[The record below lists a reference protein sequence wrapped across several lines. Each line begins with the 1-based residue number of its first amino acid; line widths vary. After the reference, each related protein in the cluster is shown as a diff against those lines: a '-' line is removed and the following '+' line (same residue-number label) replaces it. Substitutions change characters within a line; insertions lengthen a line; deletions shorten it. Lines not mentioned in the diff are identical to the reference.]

1 MSTVTEP
8 MSTSAADLGAE
19 PTSLPAWLLRQ
30 AETRPKDVAL
40 RVKEL
45 GRWLELTWADYAA
58 RVANIGRA
66 LSHQGVAPGD
76 RVVIVSDNRI
86 EWLFTDLAV
95 QGLGAVS
102 VGLFVTSDAAELA
115 ALIKRVGATVA
126 IVEDEEQFDKLVE
139 VGDQIALRHLIVID
153 PRGIQRLDNP
163 ASSFEALEAI
173 GTPEA
178 VQMREGDV
186 RSWVACVA
194 ALDPTDVATI
204 VFTPGTSGDPKGV
217 LLTHANLVAAAN
229 AGVDALGL
237 RSSDEIVSSL
247 PLCEIS
253 ERTLV
258 GAQAV
263 RAGATVNFGEGGD
276 ALVNDLCEVQPTI
289 VLGTPRL
296 WQRLRGTVE
305 SGLRIAGRVKRA
317 ATSVARGD
325 GRAPRGPVSRL
336 LVIRPL
342 RKRLGLGRVR
352 VALSVG
358 DSSPAELAT
367 WWQSVGVPLQAT
379 YALCETAG
387 VATVGR
393 SGDAGTAS
401 AGHAVPGVEV
411 RIDGTGAAGEI
422 LVRGPVVSAGYVDTV
437 TAPTATRDAEGWLHT
452 GDTGALG
459 VDGELVISGR
469 ACDRLTTSGGQSIDP
484 NVVEARLAAS
494 RYVRMAVV
502 VGAGRPHL
510 GALIAID
517 AEVVGDWAAQHGV
530 PFTTYRT
537 LAERPEVREL
547 LGALVDETNAELDE
561 AHRIRCFA
569 LLPHDLDVEG
579 GTLTPTFKVRRAPT
593 TTRYAEIVDEM
604 YTSPQGGPSS

>member
-1 MSTVTEP
+1 MSDVTEP
-8 MSTSAADLGAE
+8 MPTSAGALGAV
-19 PTSLPAWLLRQ
+19 PTSVPAWLLRQ
-30 AETRPKDVAL
+30 AETRPRDVAL

-45 GRWLELTWADYAA
+45 GRWLELTWADYAV
-58 RVANIGRA
+58 RVANVGRA

-102 VGLFVTSDAAELA
+102 VGLFVTGDAAELA
-115 ALIKRVGATVA
+115 ALIKRADATVA
-126 IVEDEEQFDKLVE
+126 VVEDEEQFDKLVE
-139 VGDQIALRHLIVID
+139 VAAQITLRHLIVID

-163 ASSFEALEAI
+163 ASSFEALESI
-173 GTPEA
+173 GTAEA

-186 RSWVACVA
+186 RSWAASVA

-253 ERTLV
+253 ERALV

-296 WQRLRGTVE
+296 WQRLRGMVE
-305 SGLRIAGRVKRA
+305 NRLRIAGRVKRA
-317 ATSVARGD
+317 ATSVARGG
-325 GRAPRGPVSRL
+325 GRAPRGPVSSL

-358 DSSPAELAT
+358 ASPPAELVT

-393 SGDAGTAS
+393 SGDAATPS
-401 AGHAVPGVEV
+401 AGQAVPGVEV
-411 RIDGTGAAGEI
+411 KIDGTSGRGEI

-437 TAPTATRDAEGWLHT
+437 TSPTATRDAEGWLHT
-452 GDTGALG
+452 GDIGTLGA
-459 VDGELVISGR
+459 DGELVIDGR
-469 ACDRLTTSGGQSIDP
+469 ACDRVTTSGGQSIDP

-502 VGAGRPHL
+502 VGDGRPHL

-517 AEVVGDWAAQHGV
+517 GEIVGDWAAQHGV

-537 LAERPEVREL
+537 LAGRPEVREL
-547 LGALVDETNAELDE
+547 LSALIDETNAGLDE
-561 AHRIRCFA
+561 THQIRCFA
-569 LLPHDLDVEG
+569 LLPHELDVED
-579 GTLTPTFKVRRAPT
+579 GTLTPTFKVRRVSA
-593 TTRYAEIVDEM
+593 TTRYAAIVDEM
-604 YTSPQGGPSS
+604 YTTPRQGQST